1 MKKILIQA
9 SVLAAAFCAFANPEI
24 LKDRANFS
32 KAELFADD
40 AVFSNQALNLETVKA
55 YEENPS
61 SYKDDE
67 LFPIATCYMA
77 LRAPDKTKALLEK
90 YLSARPG
97 DARAISRY
105 ANILAIFGDLENAL
119 KQFEKAYSLGDKE
132 AVKFISQILFQTK
145 RADEI
150 QKYLP
155 QIKDFAKTDLGML
168 NTALAYA
175 YKDPNK
181 IDSALASE
189 VIKNADV
196 EKILKTA
203 SADSY
208 VFALNLY
215 MAQKGVWQGE
225 KLVLPATGAR
235 IGGHWGMARSLYG
248 QVLQANPKNTY
259 ALRGKAVVEFNLG
272 GVMEACELLSKAIK
286 LGSKDAVNDAMELF
300 VVSKN
305 PEVYKKFEKDFEGFD
320 FSLKSRI
327 AMISYAANN
336 DGMEDLFFAA
346 LQGAGAKEI
355 FDNAQL
361 SAEIGKVMK
370 KFEKDPRA
378 KDISKKLSK

>member
-1 MKKILIQA
+1 MKKILTLA
-9 SVLAAAFCAFANPEI
+9 CVLAAAFGAFANPEI
-24 LKDRANFS
+24 LKDKANFS
-32 KAELFADD
+32 KTELFWDD
-40 AVFSNQALNLETVKA
+40 AVFSNQAVNLETVKA
-55 YEENPS
+55 YEANPS
-61 SYKDDE
+61 AYKDAE
-67 LFPIATCYMA
+67 LFPVATCYMA

-90 YLSARPG
+90 YISARPN

-105 ANILAIFGDLENAL
+105 ANILAVFGDWDGSL

-132 AVKFISQILFQTK
+132 SVKLIAQILFQTK

-175 YKDPNK
+175 YRDPNK
-181 IDSALASE
+181 IDSELASS
-189 VIKNADV
+189 VIKSADL
-196 EKILKTA
+196 EKMLKTA
-203 SADSY
+203 SAESY
-208 VFALNLY
+208 AFTLNLY
-215 MAQKGVWQGE
+215 MAQRGFWQGE
-225 KLVLPATGAR
+225 KLILPAMGAR
-235 IGGHWGMARSLYG
+235 IGGHWGMARSLFD
-248 QVLQANPKNTY
+248 QVLQANPKNTH

-272 GVMEACELLSKAIK
+272 GVMEAGDLLAKAIK

-305 PEVYKKFEKDFEGFD
+305 PEIYKMFEKDFKGFD

-346 LQGAGAKEI
+346 LQGDGAKEI
-355 FDNAQL
+355 FANAQL
-361 SAEIGKVMK
+361 SAEIGKVLK